1 MSRGRRFD
9 DEPKLNIKKVIAT
22 VIALIVI
29 IMVIVSIVALFNKK
43 EVVQVNEPVEYF
55 SYNTNNKWG
64 VINSKGEVVIDASY
78 DEMIVVPDKTK
89 D

>member
-43 EVVQVNEPVEYF
+43 EVVQVNEPVEY
-55 SYNTNNKWG
+55 SIQI
-64 VINSKGEVVIDASY
+64 INGE
-78 DEMIVVPDKTK
+78 
-89 D
+89 